1 MGNKWRFETGNC
13 QRDPEQRRS
22 LLKRFVKKLFSNEEV
37 RENHWSS
44 FERKPASSSSYIST
58 ESSRLDS
65 FLPESERWIWNSQE
79 CRQEEEEREANNE
92 EQPIA
97 SVLGER
103 GKAQDEF
110 TQMYLDVTQRQDYVN
125 WIV

>member
-1 MGNKWRFETGNC
+1 MR
-13 QRDPEQRRS
+13 
-22 LLKRFVKKLFSNEEV
+22 KRFVKKLFFNEEV
-37 RENHWSS
+37 QENCWSS
-44 FERKPASSSSYIST
+44 FERESRLLLLFYISS

-79 CRQEEEEREANNE
+79 CWLEEEEREANNE
-92 EQPIA
+92 EQLIA

-110 TQMYLDVTQRQDYVN
+110 TRMYLDVTWHQDNVN